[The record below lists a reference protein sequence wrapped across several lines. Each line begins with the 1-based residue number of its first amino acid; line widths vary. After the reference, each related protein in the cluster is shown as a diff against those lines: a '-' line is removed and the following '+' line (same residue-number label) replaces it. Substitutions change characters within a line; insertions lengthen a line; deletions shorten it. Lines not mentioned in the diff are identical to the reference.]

1 MSSTL
6 STFLFELTNFLLLAG
21 LLGWLLFKPV
31 RTALQERQ
39 AAEKRQVDA
48 LAERTAEADRL
59 RTDLTQ
65 RHSAF
70 EQEMAGLRAEH
81 LAAVDQ
87 EAAAIRAGA
96 RDAATRERDS
106 TTRMLGH
113 LEHAQAE
120 RLAAVVAATT
130 RDSVERLLTSLGA
143 PGLDA
148 ALIDSA
154 CRQVRTLDGRSLG
167 AVLIE
172 SAQPLSADAETALR
186 TALGDRAT
194 EADFRVVPG
203 LGAGIRVTTAGGLVD
218 ASAAGIASQAER
230 LLIAALTNESPEVTT
245 P

>member
-1 MSSTL
+1 MSATV

-31 RTALQERQ
+31 RTALQQRQ
-39 AAEKRQVDA
+39 AAEKTQIA
-48 LAERTAEADRL
+48 TLAAQTAEADRQ
-59 RTDLTQ
+59 RADLAQ
-65 RHSAF
+65 RQRAF

-81 LAAVDQ
+81 MAAVDQ

-96 RDAATRERDS
+96 RDAANRERES

-120 RLAAVVAATT
+120 RLAAAVAAAT

-143 PGLDA
+143 PGLEA
-148 ALIDSA
+148 ALIESA
-154 CRQVRTLDGRSLG
+154 CRQVRALDGRSLG

-172 SAQPLSADAETALR
+172 SAQPLSADAETGLRAAL
-186 TALGDRAT
+186 DPRAT
-194 EADFRVVPG
+194 DADFRVVPG
-203 LGAGIRVTTAGGLVD
+203 LGAGIRMTTARGLVD
-218 ASAAGIASQAER
+218 ASASGIASQAER
-230 LLIAALTNESPEVTT
+230 LLIETLTNESPEVAI

>member
-39 AAEKRQVDA
+39 AAEKQQVDA
-48 LAERTAEADRL
+48 LAARTAEADRL
-59 RTDLTQ
+59 RTDLAQ

-70 EQEMAGLRAEH
+70 EQEMASLRAEH
-81 LAAVDQ
+81 MAAVDL
-87 EAAAIRAGA
+87 EATAIRAGA
-96 RDAATRERDS
+96 RDAATRERES
-106 TTRMLGH
+106 MTRMLGH

-130 RDSVERLLTSLGA
+130 RDAVERLLTSLGA
-143 PGLDA
+143 PGLEA
-148 ALIDSA
+148 ALLDSA
-154 CRQVRTLDGRSLG
+154 CRQVRALDGGSLG
-167 AVLIE
+167 AALIE
-172 SAQPLSADAETALR
+172 SAQPLSADAETAVR
-186 TALGDRAT
+186 TALDHRAT
-194 EADFRVVPG
+194 DAEFRVVPK
-203 LGAGIRVTTAGGLVD
+203 LGAGIRMTTAGGLVD

-230 LLIAALTNESPEVTT
+230 LLIEALTNESPEVAI

>member
-31 RTALQERQ
+31 RTTLLERQ
-39 AAEKRQVDA
+39 AAEKGQIAALVDQK
-48 LAERTAEADRL
+48 AETERL
-59 RTDLTQ
+59 RTNLAQ
-65 RHSAF
+65 RQSAF

-81 LAAVDQ
+81 IAAADQ
-87 EAAAIRAGA
+87 EATAIRADA
-96 RDAATRERDS
+96 RAAANRERDS
-106 TTRMLGH
+106 MTRMLGH

-120 RLAAVVAATT
+120 RLATLVAATT
-130 RDSVERLLTSLGA
+130 RDSVDRLLTSLGA
-143 PGLDA
+143 PGLET

-154 CRQVRTLDGRSLG
+154 CREVRALDGGSLG

-172 SAQPLSADAETALR
+172 SAQALTPDAETGLKSALDHR
-186 TALGDRAT
+186 ETDV
-194 EADFRVVPG
+194 EFRVVPA
-203 LGAGIRVTTAGGLVD
+203 LGAGVRLTTARGLVD

-230 LLIAALTNESPEVTT
+230 LLIEALTKESPEVTV

>member
-31 RTALQERQ
+31 RTTLQERQ
-39 AAEKRQVDA
+39 ATEKRQIAA
-48 LAERTAEADRL
+48 LAEQTAEADRL
-59 RTDLTQ
+59 RADLAQ

-70 EQEMAGLRAEH
+70 EQEMARLREEH
-81 LAAVDQ
+81 LATVDQ

-96 RDAATRERDS
+96 RDAAARERDS
-106 TTRMLGH
+106 MTRMLGH

-120 RLAAVVAATT
+120 RLAVLVAATA

-143 PGLDA
+143 PGLEA

-154 CRQVRTLDGRSLG
+154 CRQVRALGGGSLG

-172 SAQPLSADAETALR
+172 SAQPLSASAETAVR
-186 TALGDRAT
+186 AALEHRAT
-194 EADFRVVPG
+194 DAEFRVIPR
-203 LGAGIRVTTAGGLVD
+203 LGAGIRLTTAGGLVD

-230 LLIAALTNESPEVTT
+230 LLIETLTNESPEVAI

>member
-1 MSSTL
+1 MSATV

-31 RTALQERQ
+31 RTALQQRQ
-39 AAEKRQVDA
+39 AAEKTQIA
-48 LAERTAEADRL
+48 TLAEQTAEADRM
-59 RTDLTQ
+59 RADLAQ
-65 RHSAF
+65 RQRAF

-96 RDAATRERDS
+96 RDAANRERES
-106 TTRMLGH
+106 MTRMLGH

-120 RLAAVVAATT
+120 RLAAAVAATT

-143 PGLDA
+143 PGLEA

-154 CRQVRTLDGRSLG
+154 CRQVRGLDGGSLG

-186 TALGDRAT
+186 AALDHRAT
-194 EADFRVVPG
+194 DADFRVVPG
-203 LGAGIRVTTAGGLVD
+203 LGAGIRMTTARGLVD

-230 LLIAALTNESPEVTT
+230 LLIETLTNESPEVAI